1 MERVVEAL
9 KVSDAP
15 FDDVPPRVLYGILR
29 LRAEVFVIEQTC
41 IYLDPDGRDLEAG
54 ARLLW
59 VEGDDGSVVGCA
71 RVLPEAD
78 GSSIGRIVAGPSR
91 RNRGIGGAMVRRALE
106 LAMRPTRINAQSHL
120 AGWYATFGFFVDG
133 DEFVEDGIPHTPM
146 VKST

>member
-9 KVSDAP
+9 KVSAAP
-15 FDDVPPRVLYGILR
+15 FDDVPSRVLYGILR
-29 LRAEVFVIEQTC
+29 LRSEVFVVEQTC

-59 VEGDDGSVVGCA
+59 VEDDEGSVVGCA
-71 RVLPEAD
+71 RVLSEAD
-78 GSSIGRIVAGPSR
+78 GSSIGRIVADPSR
-91 RNRGIGGAMVRRALE
+91 RNRGVGAAMVRRALE

-120 AGWYATFGFFVDG
+120 ADWYATFGFFVDG